1 MEIKATTPCYK
12 FRDVKPEEQIAKL
25 KEELAEVE
33 EACAKFKKTPTKNNL
48 LDLLVEIIDVEACAK
63 TFIYQLTQQYD
74 KGELYASLL
83 ITDASNKVIAKNM
96 YRGYYQTPEEAEEI
110 AEKLNTNAAEPFKE

>member
-1 MEIKATTPCYK
+1 MEIRATTPCYR
-12 FRDVKPEEQIAKL
+12 FRDAKPEEQIAKF

-33 EACAKFKKTPTKNNL
+33 EAYAKFKKTPTKTNL
-48 LDLLVEIIDVEACAK
+48 LALLVEIIDIEACAE
-63 TFIYQLTQQYD
+63 TFIYQLA
-74 KGELYASLL
+74 KHHSKVELLT
-83 ITDASNKVIAKNM
+83 TDASNKVIAKNM